1 MVIMEEKNYKDREY
15 QTGTSEKETEN
26 LSASDSQLLREAG
39 RICAEQDIEKM
50 FPADQAWK
58 DFSCKRKRSNRKR
71 ILYTMIGAA
80 AVILIAVAGYL
91 SFTAESEV
99 TSYDLFT
106 AVKQEPG
113 CILTGSDGSQEIIL
127 QDELNLLDDTYRGKE
142 HYIIET
148 PSGKNLRVILPDSS
162 LVILNA
168 HSRLR
173 YAQKG
178 KRLTTLEGEAYFEVR
193 KDSEHPFVVQAGTA
207 KACVLG
213 TSFNIRHYEQEQI
226 HITLLTGSLAVES
239 EATENP
245 EIMKPGDDA
254 SLQEDGKVI
263 IQEKGETARP
273 MWTSGYFSFDDAPL
287 SEVLCELGRWYNINV
302 TVLHPEAMTRNLHF
316 RCKRSLELDNILDI
330 LNELGGFR
338 LVKKENTIFVQ

>member
-1 MVIMEEKNYKDREY
+1 MEEKNYKDREH

-127 QDELNLLDDTYRGKE
+127 QDELNLLDGTYQGKD
-142 HYIIET
+142 HYTIET
-148 PSGKNLRVILPDSS
+148 P
-162 LVILNA
+162 
-168 HSRLR
+168 
-173 YAQKG
+173 
-178 KRLTTLEGEAYFEVR
+178 
-193 KDSEHPFVVQAGTA
+193 
-207 KACVLG
+207 
-213 TSFNIRHYEQEQI
+213 
-226 HITLLTGSLAVES
+226 
-239 EATENP
+239 
-245 EIMKPGDDA
+245 
-254 SLQEDGKVI
+254 
-263 IQEKGETARP
+263 
-273 MWTSGYFSFDDAPL
+273 
-287 SEVLCELGRWYNINV
+287 
-302 TVLHPEAMTRNLHF
+302 
-316 RCKRSLELDNILDI
+316 
-330 LNELGGFR
+330 
-338 LVKKENTIFVQ
+338 

>member
-1 MVIMEEKNYKDREY
+1 MVVMEEKDQKDKRN
-15 QTGTSEKETEN
+15 QTETSEKEFES
-26 LSASDSQLLREAG
+26 LSNTDVQLLREAG

-50 FPADQAWK
+50 FPTDQAWE
-58 DFSCKRKRSNRKR
+58 DFSRKRKRTNRQR
-71 ILYTMIGAA
+71 ILYAMIGAA
-80 AVILIAVAGYL
+80 AVIFIAVIGYR
-91 SFTAESEV
+91 SFISESGIS
-99 TSYDLFT
+99 SYNLFT
-106 AVKQEPG
+106 ATKEETG
-113 CILTGSDGSQEIIL
+113 CILTSPDGSMEVIVK
-127 QDELNLLDDTYRGKE
+127 DELNLLDETYLGKD
-142 HYIIET
+142 HYTIET

-162 LVILNA
+162 QVLLNA
-168 HSRLR
+168 HSRLS
-173 YAQKG
+173 YTQKEE
-178 KRLTTLEGEAYFEVR
+178 RLSTLEGEAYFEVR
-193 KDSEHPFVVQAGTA
+193 KDKEHPFVVQAGTA

-213 TSFNIRHYEQEQI
+213 TSFNIRHYEPEQI

-239 EATENP
+239 EATNNP

-254 SLQEDGKVI
+254 SLLEDGQFI
-263 IQEKGETARP
+263 IQEKGETSRP

>member
-1 MVIMEEKNYKDREY
+1 MVVMEEKDQKDKRN
-15 QTGTSEKETEN
+15 QTETSEKEFES
-26 LSASDSQLLREAG
+26 LSNTDVQLLREAG

-50 FPADQAWK
+50 FPADQAWEE
-58 DFSCKRKRSNRKR
+58 FSRKRKRSNRKR

-127 QDELNLLDDTYRGKE
+127 QDELNLLDGTYQGKD
-142 HYIIET
+142 HYTIET

-162 LVILNA
+162 QVLLNA
-168 HSRLR
+168 HSRLN
-173 YAQKG
+173 YTQKE
-178 KRLTTLEGEAYFEVR
+178 KRLATLEGEAYFEVR
-193 KDSEHPFVVQAGTA
+193 KEKEHPFVVQAGTA
-207 KACVLG
+207 RACVLG
-213 TSFNIRHYEQEQI
+213 TSFNIRHYEQI
-226 HITLLTGSLAVES
+226 HITLLTGSLAIES
-239 EATENP
+239 EATNNP

-254 SLQEDGKVI
+254 SLLEDGQII
-263 IQEKGETARP
+263 IQEKGETSRP

-302 TVLHPEAMTRNLHF
+302 TVLHPEATTRNLHF
-316 RCKRSLELDNILDI
+316 KCKRSLELDDILEI

>member
-1 MVIMEEKNYKDREY
+1 MEEKNYKDREH
-15 QTGTSEKETEN
+15 QTGASEKETEN

-50 FPADQAWK
+50 FPADQAWEE
-58 DFSCKRKRSNRKR
+58 FSRKRKRSNRKR

-162 LVILNA
+162 QVLLNA
-168 HSRLR
+168 HSRLS
-173 YAQKG
+173 YTQKEE
-178 KRLTTLEGEAYFEVR
+178 RLATLEGEAYFEVR
-193 KDSEHPFVVQAGTA
+193 KDKEHPFVVQAGTA
-207 KACVLG
+207 RACVLG
-213 TSFNIRHYEQEQI
+213 TSFNIRHYEPEQI

-239 EATENP
+239 EATNNP

-254 SLQEDGKVI
+254 SLLEDGQFI
-263 IQEKGETARP
+263 IQEKGETSRP

-302 TVLHPEAMTRNLHF
+302 TVLHPEATTRNLHF
-316 RCKRSLELDNILDI
+316 KCKRSLELDDILEI